1 MTDSG
6 GVCYIEIECCD
17 FFFFFLNLLFYV
29 VYDLSASVEKGFVV
43 FRRDM
48 VNGMT
53 EDVEQFR
60 LLIGKE

>member
-29 VYDLSASVEKGFVV
+29 VYDLSASVGKRADLSPGGDVKIA
-43 FRRDM
+43 
-48 VNGMT
+48 
-53 EDVEQFR
+53 EDN
-60 LLIGKE
+60 I